1 MHTIL
6 TLLVFITTLRVGYS
20 YFIDEHNE
28 TEKLEYLIKVT

>member
-20 YFIDEHNE
+20 YVIDEHNE
-28 TEKLEYLIKVT
+28 TQRN